1 MDWGLIYID
10 FGYTDTKRSF
20 LSITGPATFSQKK
33 NIFKILGQTI
43 DIYTTYNIYVY
54 IIYRHIEFIYI
65 YKAKAT

>member
-33 NIFKILGQTI
+33 TYSKYFDKQL
-43 DIYTTYNIYVY
+43 IYTQH
-54 IIYRHIEFIYI
+54 IIYTYI
-65 YKAKAT
+65 LYIDT